1 MADRPE
7 QVKVKVNDLIA
18 NRFRVIEELGTGAMG
33 VVWLV
38 EELGSGQRV
47 ALKQVAADL
56 GGDGQL
62 RFRQEFRLMTQL
74 RHPNCCQVQEYGQL
88 EDGTPFFTME
98 VVPGH
103 GLDELLP
110 MDDAAILKLLP
121 PLLAAMGHVHELGF
135 VHRDIKSQN
144 VRVTPDGTVKL
155 MDFGLIEYSG
165 TSDLPVAGT
174 LGYLAPEVVMRGALD
189 QRADL
194 YALGALIFELATGR
208 LPFER
213 PTRGEVLRAHL
224 SEPPPRLLTLR
235 PATAPVLSRVVD
247 KLLAKSPQERFQSI
261 GEVLAALGFEA
272 GRASRTLLAPPMVG
286 REHHTARL
294 EEALAR
300 LVRGEGGGTVVLQ
313 GPAGIGKSRVIRDFR
328 AALQLEGA
336 VPVATGAG
344 RGEDGTPY
352 APFREVLRAL
362 MPTLRECV
370 PEQLGWSSPV
380 LSALLP
386 ELASDEPREELE
398 DAVQERLRLQA
409 TVQALLSALAA
420 RRPYVLILEDW
431 HAADALSRELLEYL
445 QRNMGKQ
452 PVLRILA
459 TRQPPD
465 PQPDW
470 WRGCELLPVERL
482 GAEGVRQVVAAVLS
496 QEALSEAFVATMAQ
510 MSEGNP
516 FHIQRLLDHLVRQE
530 VLTLSQQGWDTSVPV
545 DPARLPRDLQGLL
558 LRKLAELPEDAI
570 LVARVAAVLGWTF
583 DLTVVEEVTGFSDD
597 RLLDAI
603 DALLRQGIWVQGNDR
618 KTSWSQALFQDV
630 IYESFTPEHR
640 TAMHAKVALALEKR
654 IGRTKLREA
663 PFELVKAVADHYIV
677 GCRPDK
683 IVTFAI
689 EVGRRS
695 AALFATREAE
705 RYLASALA
713 LLKADADPR
722 WDKPRLL
729 ALRVLGD
736 TRRLSGDIPG
746 ARACYTQ
753 AIPLAAKVGASMY
766 QARML
771 TALADCHTSED
782 NLVEAVSCCEQSLA
796 VSLAAGDKESAARSY
811 HTSGALRYMLGDLPQ
826 ALAQTQQALA
836 LAREVD
842 DRATVAEALAF
853 LGHLYVAALPEQTEA
868 GVAHLEEAIGILT
881 DLGHKVGLQNA
892 FNLLGAAYHR
902 LGEFRKADM
911 AFVANLDTCFELGLR
926 EEEGFARLNL
936 AITAYELGALEAGLT
951 EVEAAAG
958 IAAES
963 NLPLVHAL
971 AVTFRA
977 PGLAQLG
984 RLAEASRAMAEATRL
999 FSASNNKML
1008 EARVLEHRVAL
1019 LLHLGRAQEA
1029 LETAVGLRQMLRA
1042 TGNSEP
1048 EGHVLAMLG
1057 EARAQLGDLAGAR
1070 EALSEAM
1077 RLAQRDRAQGLQV
1090 KVRRL
1095 HVWLL
1100 LRADA
1105 HEEAL
1110 RAAKFALELANRL
1123 GMRLQAAELLGL
1135 IGEAQIALADGEAL
1149 ATFTAMAGEA
1159 EAMGARLQEA
1169 LARFGQAAARPYD
1182 AGAKA
1187 LVARAQQ
1194 LVQGLVAGLDEAAI
1208 RQFFSLAERQRVFR
1222 GNHIDFSIA
1231 KRRTAPPLGPKGLPF
1246 GLNKL

>member
-1 MADRPE
+1 
-7 QVKVKVNDLIA
+7 VKVDDLIA
-18 NRFRVIEELGTGAMG
+18 NRFRLIEELGTGAMG

-38 EELGSGQRV
+38 EELGSGQRM
-47 ALKQVAADL
+47 ALKQVASDL
-56 GGDGQL
+56 GGDSAL

-74 RHPNCCQVQEYGQL
+74 RHPNCCQVHEYGQL
-88 EDGTPFFTME
+88 EDGTPYFTME

-110 MDDAAILKLLP
+110 MDDAAILRLLP
-121 PLLAAMGHVHELGF
+121 SLLAALGHVHELGF

-165 TSDLPVAGT
+165 ASDLPVAGT
-174 LGYLAPEVVMRGALD
+174 LGYLAPEIVMRGALD

-208 LPFER
+208 LPFVHASR
-213 PTRGEVLRAHL
+213 SEVLRAHVT
-224 SEPPPRLLTLR
+224 EPPPSLSMVRPQTNPLLAR
-235 PATAPVLSRVVD
+235 IVQR
-247 KLLAKSPQERFQSI
+247 LLAKSPQERFQST
-261 GEVLAALGFEA
+261 GEVLTALGFEA
-272 GRASRTLLAPPMVG
+272 GRASRTLLAPPLVG
-286 REHHTARL
+286 REHHTGRL
-294 EEALAR
+294 GAALDR
-300 LVRGEGGGTVVLQ
+300 LVRGEGGGTIVLHGQ
-313 GPAGIGKSRVIRDFR
+313 AGIGKSRIIRDFR
-328 AALQLEGA
+328 ASLQVEGV
-336 VPVATGAG
+336 VPVATGTG
-344 RGEDGTPY
+344 RGEDGMPY

-362 MPTLRECV
+362 MPTLKECV

-386 ELASDEPREELE
+386 ELAGTEPRDELE

-459 TRQPPD
+459 TRQPPE
-465 PQPDW
+465 QRPDW
-470 WRGCELLPVERL
+470 MRDCEVLPVEPL
-482 GAEGVRQVVAAVLS
+482 DAASVRRVAAAVLS
-496 QEALSEAFVATMAQ
+496 QDAVADTFVATLSQ

-530 VLTLSQQGWDTSVPV
+530 VLTLSQQGWETSIPV
-545 DPARLPRDLQGLL
+545 DPSRMPRDLQGLL

-570 LVARVAAVLGWTF
+570 LVARIAAVLGWTF
-583 DLTVVEEVTGFSDD
+583 DLALVEEVTGFSDD
-597 RLLDAI
+597 RLLDAV
-603 DALLRQGIWVQGNDR
+603 DALLRQGVWVQGDDR
-618 KTSWSQALFQDV
+618 KVAWSQALFKDV
-630 IYESFTPEHR
+630 VYESFTPEHR
-640 TAMHAKVALALEKR
+640 TAMHAKVALSLEKR

-705 RYLASALA
+705 RYLANALA
-713 LLKADADPR
+713 LLQADTDPR

-736 TRRLSGDIPG
+736 TRRLSGNVPG
-746 ARACYTQ
+746 ARECYMQ

-782 NLVEAVSCCEQSLA
+782 NLLEAVACCEQSLA

-811 HTSGALRYMLGDLPQ
+811 HTSAVLRYMMGDLPQ

-836 LAREVD
+836 IAREIE
-842 DRATVAEALAF
+842 DRGTVAEALAF
-853 LGHLYVAALPEQTEA
+853 LGHLYVAAMPEEIEL

-881 DLGHKVGLQNA
+881 DIGHKVGLQNA

-902 LGEFRKADM
+902 LGEYRKADF
-911 AFVANLDTCFELGLR
+911 AFVANLNTCFELGLR
-926 EEEGFARLNL
+926 EEEAFARLNL
-936 AITAYELGALEAGLT
+936 AITAYELGQLETGLT
-951 EVEAAAG
+951 EVESAAG

-963 NLPLVHAL
+963 NLALVQAL

-977 PGLAQLG
+977 PGLAHLG
-984 RLAEASRAMAEATRL
+984 RLAEAGRAMAEATRL
-999 FSASNNKML
+999 FTASNNKML
-1008 EARVLEHRVAL
+1008 EARVLEHRVAF
-1019 LLHLGRAQEA
+1019 LLHMGRAQEA
-1029 LETAVGLRQMLRA
+1029 RDTAEGLRVLLQA

-1048 EGHVLAMLG
+1048 EGQVLAMLG
-1057 EARAQLGDLAGAR
+1057 EARAQLGDLVGAR
-1070 EALSEAM
+1070 SDLDEAM
-1077 RLAQRDRAQGLQV
+1077 RLAVRDRAQGLQV
-1090 KVRRL
+1090 KVRKLR
-1095 HVWLL
+1095 VWLS
-1100 LRADA
+1100 LRA
-1105 HEEAL
+1105 EAYAEAMKEA
-1110 RAAKFALELANRL
+1110 RETLELANRL

-1159 EAMGARLQEA
+1159 EAMGARLLEA
-1169 LARFGQAAARPYD
+1169 LARFGQAASRPYD
-1182 AGAKA
+1182 EGAKG
-1187 LVARAQQ
+1187 LTARAQQ
-1194 LVQGLVAGLDEAAI
+1194 LVQGLVAGLDELAVQ
-1208 RQFFSLAERQRVFR
+1208 QFFSPVERQRVFR

-1231 KRRTAPPLGPKGLPF
+1231 KRRNTPPPGPMGMPF